1 MSFDLDNL
9 LGLLFFV
16 VFIILPIFSRGK
28 KKGQPQQGQQTTGR
42 PPAAGSGA
50 PAARGTTATSSG
62 TRPVALPGQ
71 ATASADRGS
80 SGTITLEEIRRRV
93 EEAQRREVASRQGT
107 QAATSAA
114 EVRPARR
121 GLVSSDPFEQT
132 LVGGASPRG
141 MGREGTTVAS
151 NQPYQTV
158 LGREGAGMSTSQP
171 RPGVLG
177 REGALPGGSTRSQ
190 GVLGRE
196 GFAGKEGPSGAA
208 RRTPRIQGTPGP
220 LGREGVSRSDR
231 AAAAEIG
238 EAADARQRG
247 GILSGSKLSHSGLL
261 RFDKRSIMQGLIWH
275 EILGEPP
282 SVTRLRRTR
291 SRLH

>member
-1 MSFDLDNL
+1 
-9 LGLLFFV
+9 
-16 VFIILPIFSRGK
+16 
-28 KKGQPQQGQQTTGR
+28 
-42 PPAAGSGA
+42 
-50 PAARGTTATSSG
+50 
-62 TRPVALPGQ
+62 
-71 ATASADRGS
+71 
-80 SGTITLEEIRRRV
+80 
-93 EEAQRREVASRQGT
+93 
-107 QAATSAA
+107 
-114 EVRPARR
+114 
-121 GLVSSDPFEQT
+121 
-132 LVGGASPRG
+132 
-141 MGREGTTVAS
+141 
-151 NQPYQTV
+151 
-158 LGREGAGMSTSQP
+158 EGAGMSTSQP

-177 REGALPGGSTRSQ
+177 REG
-190 GVLGRE
+190 
-196 GFAGKEGPSGAA
+196 FAGMEGPSGAA
-208 RRTPRIQGTPGP
+208 RRTQRLQGTPGP